1 MSSKIATY
9 GSVTRHLELNYSN
22 LIQNAKLLYR
32 HFLGLGKTFF
42 DGLVTLEMVPAN
54 LLNKSWP
61 MSLIPTQWYLTN
73 LLVRAKKFYD
83 FWQND
88 IP

>member
-61 MSLIPTQWYLTN
+61 MNKSVALIFLSCSF
-73 LLVRAKKFYD
+73 LGL
-83 FWQND
+83 
-88 IP
+88 

>member
-22 LIQNAKLLYR
+22 LIQNAKILYR

-61 MSLIPTQWYLTN
+61 MIEILEKAPLFERRLNGYSQSSFP
-73 LLVRAKKFYD
+73 
-83 FWQND
+83 
-88 IP
+88 